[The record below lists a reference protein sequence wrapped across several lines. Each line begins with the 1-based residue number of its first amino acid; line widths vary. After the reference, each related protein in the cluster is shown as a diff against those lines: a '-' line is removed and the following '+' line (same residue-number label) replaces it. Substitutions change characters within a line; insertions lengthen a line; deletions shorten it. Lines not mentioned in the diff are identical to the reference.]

1 MEHNYELTT
10 GRYLFEL
17 TKIFFQSVA
26 AHYFHKDHMK
36 LEQLYYHTMDLHERY
51 IEQYCDEEEKEER
64 YREKIYELLD
74 LILLKEQNDTLKMKT
89 SDATYKGIKIR
100 ENIINNMY
108 VELWLVDKDL
118 WLYIFESRGH
128 KEEFIYFDIEDPYL
142 LRMDQVYYGLK
153 EKRSPGLLN
162 LLYEKEKGI
171 NHKDIAKL

>member
-26 AHYFHKDHMK
+26 AHYVHKDHMK
-36 LEQLYYHTMDLHERY
+36 LEELYYDTMDLHERY
-51 IEQYCDEEEKEER
+51 IDQYCDEEEREER
-64 YREKIYELLD
+64 YREKVYELLD
-74 LILLKEQNDTLKMKT
+74 LIHVKEQNETLKMKT
-89 SDATYKGIKIR
+89 TDITYTGLKIR

-118 WLYIFESRGH
+118 WLYIFEARGDM
-128 KEEFIYFDIEDPYL
+128 EDFVYFDIEDPYL
-142 LRMDQVYYGLK
+142 LRIDQVYYGLK
-153 EKRSPGLLN
+153 EKRGPGLLN

-171 NHKDIAKL
+171 KHKDIAKL